1 MASPIARFSLSS
13 PGFRAILAR
22 QQLFLV
28 IAIALF
34 AVLKVTNWERAEFG
48 PILIYT
54 FVIGNLTWPA
64 MNRLAPFSDR
74 FKSPYNWVILVSIL
88 FPVAL
93 ACSAAALLATM
104 AAYRAP
110 LHIFREQF
118 WGEGRL

>member
-1 MASPIARFSLSS
+1 MASAIARFSLSS
-13 PGFRAILAR
+13 PGVRAILAR

-64 MNRLAPFSDR
+64 MNRLPPFSDR
-74 FKSPYNWVILVSIL
+74 FKSPYKRSIFVSIL
-88 FPVAL
+88 FP
-93 ACSAAALLATM
+93 AALGCSSS
-104 AAYRAP
+104 AP
-110 LHIFREQF
+110 
-118 WGEGRL
+118 